1 MGYWKSSNGIIGDGP
16 ADVMAE
22 AIEDIRACY
31 REDLGREPTKIEIC
45 ELLGFV
51 LAAIDDLEY
60 RHDPE
65 RQRN

>member
-1 MGYWKSSNGIIGDGP
+1 MGYWKSTSGIIGDAP

-22 AIEDIRACY
+22 AIEDIRAHY
-31 REDLGREPTKIEIC
+31 LEDLGREPTKIEIC
-45 ELLGFV
+45 DLLGFV

-60 RHDPE
+60 RHDPD

>member
-1 MGYWKSSNGIIGDGP
+1 MRYWKSTSGIIGDGP
-16 ADVMAE
+16 ADVMGE
-22 AIEDIRACY
+22 AIEDIRALY
-31 REDLGREPTKIEIC
+31 REDLGRDPTKIEIC